1 MTSSRPRRSLAGIQP
16 RCPLL
21 QREWSASDFQ
31 SDSQKRAC
39 KAVAHLLPCNEI
51 PFAWLAATDASSD
64 MHCHLALSRA
74 LCCKLW
80 QSLLPAGMQAARVGQ
95 VSRRLDGKCAA
106 TPSLVAWRSCARNC
120 LLSLC
125 SPLCAGP
132 GSGPSG
138 QICHLV
144 WPSADVAAAAF

>member
-16 RCPLL
+16 RCRLL

-64 MHCHLALSRA
+64 MHCHLAMSRA
-74 LCCKLW
+74 FTAIIAACRYAGG
-80 QSLLPAGMQAARVGQ
+80 QSGAGEQT
-95 VSRRLDGKCAA
+95 S
-106 TPSLVAWRSCARNC
+106 
-120 LLSLC
+120 
-125 SPLCAGP
+125 
-132 GSGPSG
+132 
-138 QICHLV
+138 
-144 WPSADVAAAAF
+144 